1 MIANSKVAENVDDY
15 IADFPDEVKKRLL
28 QIRNL
33 IKSTVPGVEEYIS
46 YGMPA
51 YNFRG
56 VLIYFSAFKNH
67 IGLYSVPNLHP
78 DFLEKFAS
86 YKTGRGSVQF
96 PHNKALPL
104 DFIKEILEFRISENL
119 KKMDMK

>member
-1 MIANSKVAENVDDY
+1 MTKSIKVAETVDDY
-15 IADFPDEVKKRLL
+15 IADFPKEVKNRLL

-33 IKSTVPGVEEYIS
+33 IKSTVPEVEEYIS
-46 YGMPA
+46 YAMPT
-51 YNFRG
+51 YNYHG

-78 DFLEKFAS
+78 DFLEKFKP
-86 YKTGRGSVQF
+86 YKKGRGSVQF

-104 DFIKEILEFRISENL
+104 DFIKEILEFRVSENL
-119 KKMDMK
+119 KK

>member
-1 MIANSKVAENVDDY
+1 MSAASNNVAENVDDY
-15 IADFPDEVKKRLL
+15 IADFPDEVKNRLL

-33 IKSTVPGVEEYIS
+33 IKSTVPEVEEYIS
-46 YGMPA
+46 YAMPA
-51 YNFRG
+51 YNYHG

-67 IGLYSVPNLHP
+67 IGLYAVPNLHP
-78 DFLEKFAS
+78 DFLEKFKP

-96 PHNKALPL
+96 PHNKALPI

-119 KKMDMK
+119 KK

>member
-1 MIANSKVAENVDDY
+1 MTASNKVAENVDDF
-15 IADFPDEVKKRLL
+15 IAVFPDEVKNRLL

-33 IKSTVPGVEEYIS
+33 IKSTVPEVEEYIS
-46 YGMPA
+46 YAMPA
-51 YNFRG
+51 YNYHG

-78 DFLEKFAS
+78 DFLEKFKP
-86 YKTGRGSVQF
+86 YKTGTGSVQF
-96 PHNKALPL
+96 PHNKALPI

-119 KKMDMK
+119 RK